1 MSTVGEHQEITYVPT
16 SALKAAAAEAAAAA
30 ATNCQKQE
38 VSHELKNDI
47 EIILFPDPNGKTT
60 YLNGK
65 TKISEILI
73 CFPFKF

>member
-30 ATNCQKQE
+30 AATNCQKQE
-38 VSHELKNDI
+38 VSHELKNAI
-47 EIILFPDPNGKTT
+47 QIIPDPNGKTT